1 MTAPKALQEL
11 MLSPNANAN
20 PLLWDI
26 ELPLQ
31 GTYHPLGFSV
41 EIETNS
47 PAVLAAAE
55 ESWGQVQKRFD
66 HPPVHYAVTVLEG
79 SSSDCPP
86 LTVCRGRHD
95 VGLLV
100 ADGENVTV
108 IHPRQGLAY
117 GWITQVVAENSAY
130 LRYAFLE
137 AVAPT
142 LLEGQYLTSVHAA
155 CVELNG
161 RGVLLCGDSGAG
173 KSTLAFACA
182 RRGWGFLADDASRL
196 IRHNEDRVVV
206 GNPHRMRFRESAAG
220 LFPELKKHRVTRR
233 STGKLGIEFATATLP
248 QIRKISECPVDY
260 LVFLN
265 RGEMGRPRL
274 TSFPKIEAMQWF
286 EQLNTW
292 GGDDLREAHRV
303 SFRRLLSAEI
313 FELRYCD
320 LTAAVERL
328 ETLVRTGS

>member
-11 MLSPNANAN
+11 MLSPNTTAD

-31 GTYHPLGFSV
+31 RTYHPLGFSV
-41 EIETNS
+41 EIQTNS

-55 ESWGQVQKRFD
+55 ESWGQFQKRFD
-66 HPPVHYAVTVLEG
+66 NPPVHYAVTVLEG
-79 SSSDCPP
+79 SSPDCPP

-95 VGLLV
+95 IGLLI
-100 ADGENVTV
+100 ADGENVAV
-108 IHPRQGLAY
+108 MHPRQGRAY
-117 GWITQVVAENSAY
+117 GWITQVVAENAAY

-137 AVAPT
+137 AVVPV
-142 LLEGQYLTSVHAA
+142 LLEGQYLTSLHAA

-182 RRGWGFLADDASRL
+182 RSGWGFLADDASRL
-196 IRHNEDRVVV
+196 LRQSEERIVI
-206 GNPHRMRFRESAAG
+206 GNPHQMRFRESGAG

-233 STGKLGIEFATATLP
+233 STGKVGIELATATLP
-248 QIRKISECPVDY
+248 QIRRICECPVDY

-265 RGEMGRPRL
+265 RGETGKPRL
-274 TSFPKIEAMQWF
+274 TGFPKNEAMQWL

-292 GGDDLREAHRV
+292 GGADLREARRV
-303 SFRRLLSAEI
+303 SFRKLLSAEI
-313 FELRYCD
+313 FELSYSG